1 MRLILLGP
9 PGVGKGTQAERLA
22 GRIGAP
28 KISTGD
34 IFREA
39 IAAKSPMGRKAK
51 GYLDAGHLVPDEVVI
66 GVVEERLGREDA
78 RGGFILDGFP
88 RTLPQA
94 EALDRFLSGE
104 GHSLDAVI
112 QFTAPEAE
120 IVRRISG
127 RWSCPN
133 CQRVYHAAH
142 HPPPRRTPEGRPV
155 CACGTPLVQRKDD
168 LPETVAERIRVYKE
182 MTAPLVDY
190 YRARG
195 LLLPVDAVG
204 TIDEV
209 AEEVG
214 KLLSLGKIHDHSQ
227 VERGDL

>member
-1 MRLILLGP
+1 
-9 PGVGKGTQAERLA
+9 
-22 GRIGAP
+22 
-28 KISTGD
+28 
-34 IFREA
+34 
-39 IAAKSPMGRKAK
+39 MGRKAK

-66 GVVEERLGREDA
+66 GVVEERLARGDA
-78 RGGFILDGFP
+78 RRGFILDGFP

-112 QFTAPEAE
+112 QFMAPEAE

-133 CQRVYHAAH
+133 CQRVYHAEH
-142 HPPPRRTPEGRPV
+142 HPAPGRTPEGRPV

-168 LPETVAERIRVYKE
+168 LPETVAERIRVYRE

-214 KLLSLGKIHDHSQ
+214 KRLSLGKIHDHTQ
-227 VERGDL
+227 VQRGDL